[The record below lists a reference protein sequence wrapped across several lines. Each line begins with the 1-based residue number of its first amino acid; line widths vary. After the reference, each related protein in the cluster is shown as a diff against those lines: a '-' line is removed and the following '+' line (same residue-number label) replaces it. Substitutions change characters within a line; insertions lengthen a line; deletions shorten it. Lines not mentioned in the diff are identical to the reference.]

1 MAYSKYYLTTP
12 VFDASFAPN
21 IGSLYTAILGDA
33 IARHRRMCGYD
44 VAFWMGTDTHRA
56 SDADTSQNSKA
67 GETDSI
73 DANDRK
79 FSELLRLAG
88 VHNTLFQH
96 AYSREHA
103 RAVDALLR
111 RILRRS
117 HLSIYKGPYQGRR
130 CAHDQID
137 VSDSAQPANCEI
149 CGRAAELINE
159 ERYFFRLS
167 SFQGRLTALYK
178 SRQQFVQ
185 PAWRFEEIKRFVAGG
200 LSDIPISCRRANGGI
215 PWPDDPDH
223 KVNERCAEL
232 ACYLS
237 GVGFGQ
243 TESGADEFAK
253 YWPANAHVV
262 SSAALRRHAVF
273 WPAFLMA
280 ADLSLPWR
288 ICAHG
293 TISLEPGEA
302 EASFLSDSSLRALE
316 GDALRYYLLLKA
328 GDGGD
333 VRVSSSGLAHCSRKD
348 LDEGLVRLANQIL
361 TLVARDY
368 HGKIPARSLLSS
380 IEPTIEIMAADIR
393 AEVRFLLD
401 SFNFSDGLKKIW
413 SFMETIDGL
422 LKSTASFERATGA
435 REKQRFTDVLSDAC
449 EGLGLI
455 TLLLHPI
462 LPATTD
468 AIWRS
473 LGQTTRLEDQLVDE
487 TPWNSLRPGT
497 SIGKFEG
504 LFHGVGK
511 LQRAASAKRETNPG
525 S

>member
-1 MAYSKYYLTTP
+1 MAHSKFYLTTP

-33 IARHRRMCGYD
+33 IARHRRMCGFD
-44 VAFWMGTDTHRA
+44 VAFLMGTDTHRA
-56 SDADTSQNSKA
+56 SGADSFQNSKA
-67 GETDSI
+67 GQTDSV
-73 DANDRK
+73 DENARR
-79 FSELLRLAG
+79 FSELARMAG
-88 VHNTLFQH
+88 VRSTHFEH

-103 RAVDALLR
+103 QAVEALLR
-111 RILRRS
+111 RVLRRS
-117 HLSIYKGPYQGRR
+117 HLSIYKGPYEGRR
-130 CAHDQID
+130 CASDQID
-137 VSDSAQPANCEI
+137 VSDSAKPVNCEI
-149 CGRAAELINE
+149 CGRAAELVNE

-178 SRQQFVQ
+178 SCLEFVQ

-200 LSDIPISCRRANGGI
+200 LSDIPISCRRAKGGI

-223 KVNERCAEL
+223 KVNERCADL

-237 GVGFGQ
+237 GVGFGES
-243 TESGADEFAK
+243 ESGADEYAK
-253 YWPANAHVV
+253 YWPANAHVA
-262 SSAALRRHAVF
+262 SSAALRDHAVS

-280 ADLSLPWR
+280 ADLALPR
-288 ICAHG
+288 HICAHG
-293 TISLEPGEA
+293 AITLEPGGA
-302 EASFLSDSSLRALE
+302 ETAFLSDSNLRALG
-316 GDALRYYLLLKA
+316 GDALRYYLLREA

-333 VRVSSSGLAHCSRKD
+333 VRVSSSGFAHCSQKD

-361 TLVARDY
+361 TRVARNY
-368 HGKIPARSLLSS
+368 HGRIPARSLFSS

-401 SFNFSDGLKKIW
+401 SFNFSDALKKIW
-413 SFMETIDGL
+413 SFMKTIDNL
-422 LKSTASFERATGA
+422 LVSTASFEHATDA

-449 EGLGLI
+449 EGLGLM

-468 AIWRS
+468 AIWRC

-497 SIGKFEG
+497 SIGKFER
-504 LFHGVGK
+504 LFHGAEK
-511 LQRAASAKRETNPG
+511 LQRAASAKPENDPG
-525 S
+525 G